1 MAFLRRTSIP
11 LLVCLTLVSCRR
23 DPNVAKKHY
32 LESGNKYFD
41 HGRYKNAAI
50 QYQNAIK
57 NDRKYGPAYYKLGL
71 VYLKLSPPQPGTAI
85 HHLRRAVELLE
96 GNQAYQE
103 EFKDAVIKLAD
114 LDLIHLKNDKSVI
127 ETDVPHY
134 IDLLFK
140 RDPNSFDGYRLTGDL
155 NFVKHGLVGESAGA
169 TVANQFLAAAM
180 ENYQKADQIKPGDP
194 SVAMQMGAIFVLQK
208 QFAEA
213 EPYYRR
219 VIDHDKTA
227 APAINYLYRVYMS
240 EQKTAQAEQLLKEAI
255 QNNPKTPEYME
266 RLAYHYAVLGRRD
279 DMLNELDQI
288 KTHSKDF
295 EAVYQVVGDF
305 YWRTGDNESALREY
319 REGIEKDPQH
329 KSTYQHDIIQV
340 YMRQGKRAEA
350 AEVNNEVLKENP
362 KDPDAKS
369 LSATFLLDQGDVNAA
384 LTQLQAVVTS
394 SPDNAV
400 AHFQLGR
407 AYLASGRPD
416 GRESARQ
423 QFERA
428 IQLQPNLIQPR
439 IGLAELQAMHG
450 EYDAALNTVQTILQ
464 RDPGNL
470 NAKIIQS
477 QAYLGQKKFGDS
489 SNLLSG
495 MLKSNPSSPQVYY
508 QMGTQALAEGKPK
521 DAEALF
527 QRAYE
532 LQPSNAQSLLG
543 VVDSEIQQGQPDKA
557 MTLLQNEARKA
568 PNRIDIAF
576 LLGTTAKRENKYQ
589 EAETYFN
596 QVLNGLDKKT
606 KARADLYL
614 QIADCYRMA
623 GNLDTALVNLQK
635 AREILPENETVL
647 SALGVVMDQAGHR
660 KEARQAYEECLRV
673 NPNNAQVL
681 NNLAYLMAETNA
693 DLDVALNYAQKA
705 RGLMPNLGE
714 ITDTY
719 GWILLK
725 KGLAEQAIPVFQDLV
740 SRVPTNASYR
750 FHLAKA
756 YAQKGDNVKAS
767 GELREALK
775 YSPARGEQQEIQD
788 MLSKLGTGR

>member
-11 LLVCLTLVSCRR
+11 LLIVLTLVSCRR

-32 LESGNKYFD
+32 LESGNKYFE

-71 VYLKLSPPQPGTAI
+71 VFLKLNQPGTAI
-85 HHLRRAVELLE
+85 HNLRRAVELLD

-103 EFKDAVIKLAD
+103 EFTDAMVKLAD
-114 LDLIHLKNDKSVI
+114 LDIRFLSNDKSVI
-127 ETDVPHY
+127 ENDVPHY
-134 IDLLFK
+134 CDLLFK

-155 NFVKHGLVGESAGA
+155 NYKKFALVGDSAGP

-180 ENYQKADQIKPGDP
+180 ENYKRADQIKPGDV
-194 SVAMQMGAIFVLQK
+194 SVSMQIGIILVREK
-208 QFAEA
+208 QYADA
-213 EPYYRR
+213 EPYFRR
-219 VIDHDKTA
+219 IIDKDKTFS
-227 APAINYLYRVYMS
+227 PAIDDLYRLYMAQ
-240 EQKTAQAEQLLKEAI
+240 QKIPQAEELLKEAI
-255 QNNPKTPEYME
+255 RNNPKTPEFME
-266 RLAYHYAVLGRRD
+266 RLAYHYGILGHRE
-279 DMLNELDQI
+279 DMLGELDQI
-288 KTHSKDF
+288 KAHAKDF
-295 EAVYQVVGDF
+295 DAVYQVVGDF

-319 REGIEKDPQH
+319 REGIEKDPKH

-340 YMRQGKRAEA
+340 YLRQGKRAEA
-350 AEVNNEVLKENP
+350 AEVNNEVLKANP

-369 LSATFLLDQGDVNAA
+369 LAASFMLDQGDVNSA

-416 GRESARQ
+416 GREAARQ

-439 IGLAELQAMHG
+439 LGLAELQVMHG
-450 EYDAALNTVQTILQ
+450 EFDAALNTVQSILQ
-464 RDPGNL
+464 RDPGSL
-470 NAKIIQS
+470 NAKLIQS
-477 QAYLGQKKFGDS
+477 QAYLGQKKFDAS
-489 SNLLSG
+489 KDLLG
-495 MLKSNPSSPQVYY
+495 TMLKTNPSSPQIFY
-508 QMGTQALAEGKPK
+508 QMGTQSLAEGKPK
-521 DAEALF
+521 EAESAF

-532 LQPSNAQSLLG
+532 LQPQSSQSLLG
-543 VVDSEIQQGQPDKA
+543 WVDAEIQEGQPDKA
-557 MTLLQNEARKA
+557 MSLLQDEARKA

-576 LLGTTAKRENKYQ
+576 LLGTTAKREGKFQ
-589 EAETYFN
+589 EAETYFT
-596 QVLNGLDKKT
+596 QVLNGLDQKSKV
-606 KARADLYL
+606 RADLYL
-614 QIADCYRMA
+614 QIADCYRLA
-623 GNLDTALVNLQK
+623 GDRDTSIANLLK

-647 SALGVVMDQAGHR
+647 AALGVVMDQAGR
-660 KEARQAYEECLRV
+660 SKEARQAYEACLRV
-673 NPNNAQVL
+673 DPNNAQIL

-693 DLDVALNYAQKA
+693 DLDLALNYAQKA

-740 SRVPTNASYR
+740 TRVPTNASYR
-750 FHLAKA
+750 YHLAKA
-756 YAQKGDNVKAS
+756 YAQKGDNVKAT

-775 YSPARGEQQEIQD
+775 YSPGHGEQQEIQD
-788 MLSKLGTGR
+788 MLAKLGTGR